1 MSQARPV
8 ALVTGA
14 NGFLGNR
21 FVRRLVEQGWRVRA
35 LVRRADG
42 EPGPRYGMSAGAAA
56 DLVDVIEGDFVDRSV
71 SDRAVAGVALV
82 VHCAA
87 TAGPDLDP
95 VRRVNVDGT
104 RSVAEAALH
113 AAVPRFIH
121 ISTVSVYAKAGL
133 DTIDEDAPLETEGV
147 PYGRTKAEGDRIVL
161 DAVARG
167 LPATILRPGAILGA
181 HPTSTWA
188 VKVPSMVRDRQVKL
202 KRDGGDTIPFV
213 HVEDLLDATFRA
225 VERPAS
231 VGRVY
236 NLTDHAGTWR
246 AYTDEVRGWF
256 GTAPLDVLA
265 EDDPASKTYWA
276 GRYDGHRVRSDL
288 GHAPR
293 RTYPEGMNEAKRY
306 WEEATA

>member
-1 MSQARPV
+1 MGEPRPV

-21 FVRRLVEQGWRVRA
+21 FVRRLAAQGFTVRA

-42 EPGPRYGMSAGAAA
+42 EPGPRYGMRAGAVP
-56 DLVDVIEGDFVDRSV
+56 DSIEVMEGDFVDSATAE
-71 SDRAVAGVALV
+71 RASAGVAVV

-104 RSVAEAALH
+104 RSVVEAARR
-113 AAVPRFIH
+113 ARVPRFIH
-121 ISTVSVYAKAGL
+121 ISTVSVYATAGL
-133 DTIDEDAPLETEGV
+133 EVVDEEGPLQTEGL

-161 DAVARG
+161 DAVIRG

-188 VKVPSMVRDRQVKL
+188 VKVPERIRDRVVKL

-213 HVEDLLDATFRA
+213 HVEDLIDAA
-225 VERPAS
+225 IVAMERPS
-231 VGRVY
+231 TIGRVY
-236 NLTDHAGTWR
+236 NLTDHHGTWR
-246 AYTDEVRGWF
+246 AYSDAVRGWF
-256 GTAPLDVLA
+256 KTAPLEVLP
-265 EDDPASKTYWA
+265 EDDPASKAYWT
-276 GRYDGHRVRSDL
+276 GRYDAGRVRSELDY
-288 GHAPR
+288 APR
-293 RTYPEGMNEAKRY
+293 RTYAEGMNEAKRY
-306 WEEATA
+306 WEEASA